1 MYVGGHRGNTMMQCF
16 KISLLSLLI
25 DAAILGVGDAMNAL
39 MDLRRALV
47 VALACGGSVVLL
59 RFL

>member
-1 MYVGGHRGNTMMQCF
+1 MMQCF

-47 VALACGGSVVLL
+47 VARACGGSVVLL